1 MNQPR
6 AGPPDS
12 SSSAS
17 GGEHGGGGGGG
28 DAHEPG
34 SEAMMAYFI
43 QRQIQIERIM
53 SYWAAGICSLI
64 AIFVLFHWARWI
76 CVKVERSRRPAGVI
90 GRPFVATTRFIR
102 NLLVRRVPGFKSAGH
117 ALLVA
122 AYTAVN
128 LAIAFSEVDTTSLGS
143 VGHRFGWVTV
153 GNLALVI
160 FLALKNTPL
169 AFLTAYS
176 YERLNCLHQIA
187 GCTMFL
193 AMLLHAACYTA
204 FFNAEGRMQDIYSE
218 QSTIAAIVAGFGF
231 LTVVFSALV
240 IRHIW
245 YELFYVTHIA
255 AWIMGIV
262 AVGFHRP
269 ELAKKAF
276 IIIVLAAA
284 MWFTDRVIRAGR
296 VLYYS
301 ANNTATLHPL
311 PDGSTKIVMKKV
323 PTRAEPG
330 KHCFVWIPTIRLFET
345 HPFTIHGSSPMEF
358 TVKARNG
365 FTRDLHKYAVAHPGA
380 SVKASI
386 DGPYGTFPSPTDF
399 DKIVLI
405 AGGGGATFTFGLAVN
420 VLERMTD
427 DAPKNIVFI
436 WSVKKHENLSWFKEQ
451 LELLR
456 NHPQAPNI
464 KVSLYVTRD
473 SVGIDSLSES
483 ESSSG
488 GRFDSSED
496 SPPLSPISPIGL
508 DLEKNAISTPA
519 PAALALST
527 EDKENGTT
535 TTTDPTSPV
544 TPVTPVTLK
553 ATAARPSHP
562 TKRAIS
568 TTTYYEHPIKA
579 GRPDTATLIRD
590 AVRTTPRNQRVLVA
604 ACGPDG
610 LMRTVRD
617 TTARLIVGDGPAVE
631 LHCEEFGW

>member
-1 MNQPR
+1 M
-6 AGPPDS
+6 
-12 SSSAS
+12 
-17 GGEHGGGGGGG
+17 
-28 DAHEPG
+28 
-34 SEAMMAYFI
+34 
-43 QRQIQIERIM
+43 
-53 SYWAAGICSLI
+53 
-64 AIFVLFHWARWI
+64 
-76 CVKVERSRRPAGVI
+76 
-90 GRPFVATTRFIR
+90 
-102 NLLVRRVPGFKSAGH
+102 
-117 ALLVA
+117 
-122 AYTAVN
+122 
-128 LAIAFSEVDTTSLGS
+128 
-143 VGHRFGWVTV
+143 
-153 GNLALVI
+153 GNLSLVV

-193 AMLLHAACYTA
+193 SMLIHAACYTA
-204 FFNAEGRMQDIYSE
+204 FFNSEGRMQDIYSE

-284 MWFTDRVIRAGR
+284 MWFTDRVIRLSR

-330 KHCFVWIPTIRLFET
+330 KHCFVWIPAIRLFET
-345 HPFTIHGSSPMEF
+345 HPFTIHGSSPLEF

-365 FTRDLHKYAVAHPGA
+365 FTGDLHKYAVAHPGA
-380 SVKASI
+380 SVKASV

-436 WSVKKHENLSWFKEQ
+436 WCVQKHGESSSKPASFIPPFLLVSPVLTKGTKQTENLSWFKEQ

-456 NHPQAPNI
+456 THPQAPNV
-464 KVSLYVTRD
+464 KVSLYVTRTP
-473 SVGIDSLSES
+473 VGIDSSSES
-483 ESSSG
+483 EGSSSG

-519 PAALALST
+519 PVALPISGD
-527 EDKENGTT
+527 EKENGT

-544 TPVTPVTLK
+544 TPVTPTAPTAP
-553 ATAARPSHP
+553 ATRATHS
-562 TKRAIS
+562 TKRAV

-610 LMRTVRD
+610 LMRVVRD